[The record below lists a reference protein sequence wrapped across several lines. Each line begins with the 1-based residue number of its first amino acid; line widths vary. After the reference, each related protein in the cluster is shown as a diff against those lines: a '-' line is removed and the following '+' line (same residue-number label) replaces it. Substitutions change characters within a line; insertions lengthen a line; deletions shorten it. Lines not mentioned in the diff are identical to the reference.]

1 MIADSMRSKFES
13 HSHKDDDN
21 ETMDL
26 NDPKM
31 VAKLRQ
37 MADAQYRKH

>member
-1 MIADSMRSKFES
+1 MIADSMRTKYEG
-13 HSHKDDDN
+13 HSRKDDDN
-21 ETMDL
+21 ESMDL

-37 MADAQYRKH
+37 MADAQYK

>member
-1 MIADSMRSKFES
+1 MIADSMRTKYDS
-13 HSHKDDDN
+13 HKNKDDDN
-21 ETMDL
+21 ESMDL

-37 MADAQYRKH
+37 MADAQYK